1 MQSQA
6 IYANSTRRLPNYGKL
21 TRMPQIDAFDAKLLT
36 LVQQSNRLT
45 MDELSQ
51 RVGLSASA
59 CQRRLSRLRS
69 EGYISADVSILDPR
83 KVGKPLIMV
92 IEVTLEREDPVATK
106 RFKDA
111 MRANPK
117 VMQCY
122 YVTGDKDFVL
132 IAAMRDMEE
141 FDAFLTEFCIEN
153 PMVNRFSTSVV
164 VDPVKVNLAIP
175 VQAGDH

>member
-1 MQSQA
+1 
-6 IYANSTRRLPNYGKL
+6 
-21 TRMPQIDAFDAKLLT
+21 MPEIDSFDARLLEQ
-36 LVQQSNRLT
+36 VQRNNRHT
-45 MDELSQ
+45 MEELSQ

-59 CQRRLSRLRS
+59 CQRRLSRLRA
-69 EGYISADVSILDPR
+69 EGYISSDVSILDPR

-92 IEVTLEREDPVATK
+92 IEVTLEREDPVVTK

-111 MRANPK
+111 MRKNSK

-122 YVTGDKDFVL
+122 YVTGEKDFILV
-132 IAAMRDMEE
+132 AAMRDMEE

-153 PMVNRFSTSVV
+153 PMVKRFSTSVV

-175 VQAGDH
+175 IQADKRVRGHSG